1 MEFYANNNLHI
12 YLQKSILLY
21 TTFEYEVIMNN
32 YQTSPHHRPLL
43 VSFILKERIIIKPN
57 YIASS
62 LASNFQKQDKSQVEL
77 VSLSHPPSNNINLSQ
92 PYNN

>member
-12 YLQKSILLY
+12 YLHKSILLY
-21 TTFEYEVIMNN
+21 TTSEYEVIMNN

-43 VSFILKERIIIKPN
+43 VSFILKERKLIKPN

-62 LASNFQKQDKSQVEL
+62 LASNFQKTGQESSGIGVTI
-77 VSLSHPPSNNINLSQ
+77 PPPL
-92 PYNN
+92 

>member
-43 VSFILKERIIIKPN
+43 VSFILKERKIIKPN

-62 LASNFQKQDKSQVEL
+62 LASNFQKTGQESSGIDVTI
-77 VSLSHPPSNNINLSQ
+77 PPPL
-92 PYNN
+92 